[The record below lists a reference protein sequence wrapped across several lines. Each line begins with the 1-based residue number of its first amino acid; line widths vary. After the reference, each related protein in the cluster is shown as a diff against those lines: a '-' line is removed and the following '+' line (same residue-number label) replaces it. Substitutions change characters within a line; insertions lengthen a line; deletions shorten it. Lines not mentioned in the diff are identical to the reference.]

1 MLSVARWSGEV
12 LVKISARQTSYE
24 NYGALVELKSNP
36 IVADPNAV
44 MVSATTEF
52 SDITDLCKIACFLD
66 ALSNRSISDTS
77 EVSSKTVSE

>member
-1 MLSVARWSGEV
+1 M

-44 MVSATTEF
+44 MVSAATEF
-52 SDITDLCKIACFLD
+52 SDITDLCKIACFLDLLYRFLD